1 MPNKNAVGSTE
12 IIVEGFT
19 FQSALFFV
27 VFLLRNF
34 KFRTSVR
41 GFVKILQSVWKV
53 NGGKGE
59 HLKSECNK
67 PVLLCNVKIMD
78 KKLLQYLRC
87 DSTTDLSSIRLNL
100 FLFTYSSDK

>member
-12 IIVEGFT
+12 IIVEGST

-27 VFLLRNF
+27 VFVLRNF

-41 GFVKILQSVWKV
+41 GFVKILQPVSKV
-53 NGGKGE
+53 KGGKGE
-59 HLKSECNK
+59 NLKSDCSK
-67 PVLLCNVKIMD
+67 PVLPCNVMIKD
-78 KKLLQYLRC
+78 KKLLQYLIC
-87 DSTTDLSSIRLNL
+87 DSITNLSSIRLNL